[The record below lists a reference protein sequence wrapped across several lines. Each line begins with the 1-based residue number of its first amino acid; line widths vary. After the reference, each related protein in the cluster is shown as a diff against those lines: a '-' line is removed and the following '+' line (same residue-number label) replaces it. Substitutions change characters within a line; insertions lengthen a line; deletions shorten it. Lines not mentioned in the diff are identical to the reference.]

1 MNESVPA
8 PVSPVVEVF
17 NGALFTTSLN
27 VAEVYGKAHK
37 NVLRDIEAVKAEC
50 PTSFT
55 GLNFEP
61 SEYTDPTGR
70 KLPMCRLSR
79 DGLVLLVMGY
89 TGPTAMKHKL
99 GYIEAFN
106 AMEAKL
112 KEGASKEL
120 TLEMLQANPRAIGQL
135 LIDYAD
141 TKERLALEVA
151 RADEAVRT
159 KAEIGSRR
167 EATAMAT
174 ASAAVR
180 KNTKLTAECEA
191 LKDER
196 GKGENYKAVKNI
208 PWIMEEFDVKKKGTW
223 SQVGREMSKVTKAMG
238 LEAHVVPDSEYNI
251 KAYPLKAIEE
261 FKRMVESNPD
271 FLKPYRRK

>member
-1 MNESVPA
+1 MNESFPA
-8 PVSPVVEVF
+8 PVTPVVEVF
-17 NGALFTTSLN
+17 NGTLFTTSLN
-27 VAEVYGKAHK
+27 VAEVYGKRHK
-37 NVLRDIEAVKAEC
+37 DVLRSVDAVKAEC
-50 PTSFT
+50 PPDFT
-55 GLNFEP
+55 ERNFAP

-70 KLPMCRLSR
+70 KLPMYRLSR

-89 TGPTAMKHKL
+89 TGPTATKHKI
-99 GYIEAFN
+99 GYINAFN

-120 TLEMLQANPRAIGQL
+120 TLEMLQTNPRAIGQL

-180 KNTKLTAECEA
+180 KNTKLTAENEA

-196 GKGENYKAVKNI
+196 GKGENYKTVTNI
-208 PWIMEEFDVKKKGTW
+208 PWIPQVFDVKRKGAW
-223 SQVGREMSKVTKAMG
+223 SQIGKALSKVTKSLG
-238 LEAHVVPDSEYNI
+238 LETRIVEDSKYNV
-251 KAYPLKAIEE
+251 KAYPLAAIEE
-261 FKRMVESNPD
+261 FKRLVDTDPD
-271 FLKPYRRK
+271 FLKPYRK

>member
-1 MNESVPA
+1 MNENSPA
-8 PVSPVVEVF
+8 PVTPVVEIF
-17 NGALFTTSLN
+17 NGSLFTTSLN
-27 VAEVYGKAHK
+27 VADVYSKAHRH
-37 NVLRDIEAVKAEC
+37 VLRDIENLKAVC
-50 PTSFT
+50 PQDFT
-55 GLNFEP
+55 ESNFGL

-70 KLPMCRLSR
+70 KLPMYRLSR

-89 TGPTAMKHKL
+89 TGPKAMEHKI
-99 GYIEAFN
+99 GYINAFN

-112 KEGASKEL
+112 KDGASKEL

-180 KNTKLTAECEA
+180 KNTKLTVENEA

-196 GKGENYKAVKNI
+196 GKGENFKAVKNI
-208 PWIMEEFDVKKKGTW
+208 PWITQEFNVSLPGTW
-223 SQVGREMSKVTKAMG
+223 SQIGKKLSKVTKSMG
-238 LEAHVVPDSEYNI
+238 LEAHVVEDSEYNI

-261 FKRMVESNPD
+261 FKRLLENDPD
-271 FLKPYRRK
+271 FLKPYRK